1 MQISLDQL
9 LKIVMIQEIIF
20 VYNAKSGIGNAMLDS
35 AHKIFSPSTYNCNL
49 CNITFGVF
57 TEDNV
62 WKKFRSTNNLELQ
75 FLHKDEFKKKFVG
88 NEFVNTTLPVIFKK
102 EKGELT
108 PLIAADELNDL
119 KNSVELIATIKA
131 KL

>member
-20 VYNAKSGIGNAMLDS
+20 VYNAKSGVGNAMLDS

-62 WKKFRSTNNLELQ
+62 WKEFRSTTNLELQ

-88 NEFVNTTLPVIFKK
+88 SEFVNTTLPVIFKK
-102 EKGELT
+102 KKGELT

-119 KNSVELIATIKA
+119 KNSEELIATINA